1 MLIKIKKRKRQYFD
15 ELISFTKSCIWFNS
29 ATMRNLAGSR
39 YVEVYYD
46 QQRKELAFKFLE
58 SKHPD
63 SFVLSKDKKAGK
75 IASSHI
81 YKIIGH
87 NRNELRHYRPYRT
100 NGFIVVDLNHPSF

>member
-29 ATMRNLAGSR
+29 AVMRNVMGS

-46 QQRKELAFKFLE
+46 RDRRELAFKFLE
-58 SKHPD
+58 KKHSD
-63 SFVLSKDKKAGK
+63 SFSLTKDKKAGK
-75 IASSHI
+75 IASSSI
-81 YKIIGH
+81 YKVIGH
-87 NRNELRHYRPYRT
+87 DRNRVVHYRPYRT